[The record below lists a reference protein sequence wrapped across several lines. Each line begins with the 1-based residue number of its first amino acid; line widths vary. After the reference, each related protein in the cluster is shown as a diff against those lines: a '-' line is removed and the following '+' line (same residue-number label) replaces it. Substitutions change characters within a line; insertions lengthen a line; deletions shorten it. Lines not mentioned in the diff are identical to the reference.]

1 MDKKRQPPH
10 RSTFHVFS
18 NLFSALSGIYGL
30 SVAVFLAA
38 RTLIGEASNIIGFL
52 NNFLQLMMLPAVIL
66 LPIFTLLGLIRRRAS
81 FGLLALMQIPAAF
94 TFLRTY
100 GSSFL
105 LRANNGNADFAVL
118 TYNIHAEHQDVSGM
132 IAVIRESNADVVA
145 VQELSTF
152 AEEHLRAGLNDI
164 YPYMALYPD
173 AARPTRGQGILSR
186 YPILEEEYWQNTQL
200 VNTLG
205 HLRALIDL
213 KGTRIVFYN
222 THPIH
227 PGMTGSF
234 YNDDTRGV
242 EIDLVLERA
251 GRETVPV
258 VILGDFNMG
267 EWSDDYM
274 RITSRFTDVYRAVGY
289 GLGLTFPEWSRADS
303 LPGFRAQS
311 LPLPPVLRLDF
322 VFVGGLRPVEA
333 RVWHTAGGSDHYP
346 LFVRLG
352 R

>member
-1 MDKKRQPPH
+1 MKAERGSSIF
-10 RSTFHVFS
+10 RVLG
-18 NLFSALSGIYGL
+18 NLFSMLSGAYGL
-30 SVAVFLAA
+30 SVAGFLAVRA
-38 RTLIGEASNIIGFL
+38 LIGEASNIVGFL
-52 NNFLQLMMLPAVIL
+52 DNFLHLFMLPSLVL
-66 LPIFTLLGLIRRRAS
+66 LPIFTLLGLIRRRVS
-81 FGLLALMQIPAAF
+81 FLLLALVQIPAAF

-105 LRANNGNADFAVL
+105 PRANNGTADFSVL
-118 TYNIHAEHQDVSGM
+118 TYNIHAEREYVSGM
-132 IAVIRESNADVVA
+132 IAVIRESDADVVA
-145 VQELSTF
+145 VQELSAF
-152 AEEHLRAGLNDI
+152 GEEHLRAGLSDL

-173 AARPTRGQGILSR
+173 VAHPTRGQGIFSR
-186 YPILEEEYWQNTQL
+186 HPILEKEYWQNTQL
-200 VNTLG
+200 PNTLG
-205 HLRALIDL
+205 HLRTLIDL
-213 KGTRIVFYN
+213 NGTQVVFYN

-234 YNDDTRGV
+234 YNDDTRGE

-251 GRETVPV
+251 GRESVPV

-303 LPGFRAQS
+303 LPGFRAQA
-311 LPLPPVLRLDF
+311 LPLPPALRLDF
-322 VFVGGLRPVEA
+322 VFVGGLRSVEA